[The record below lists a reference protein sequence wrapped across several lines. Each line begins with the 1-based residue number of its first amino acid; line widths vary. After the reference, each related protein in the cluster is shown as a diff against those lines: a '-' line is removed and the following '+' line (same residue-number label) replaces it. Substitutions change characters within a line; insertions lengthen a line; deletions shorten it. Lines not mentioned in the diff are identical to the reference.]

1 MSRRW
6 AGKEGGIDGHD
17 IEQLEAADAVRLRAF
32 ELSREPD
39 ADTPEENWLRAER
52 EFTVEHEYDTIDRDL
67 ERIGITLARLPAE
80 AGVVWRLTL
89 PRGERVEAWEPGNR
103 GLAPPAAIARLL
115 EQVAAGKPLVPSP
128 PLSTDPGASR
138 LREMIEEQRQALLA
152 HDPGTR
158 LGEDPENLHQHR
170 VAARRTRAFLRA
182 ARSSLDPVWRRSLLG
197 PLSELGGAT
206 GPVRDLDV
214 LLEHVRGELRVLDEP
229 DRSAGDLVLAALER
243 EHEAARRTLLAV
255 LDGIGYRLLHA
266 RLRLP
271 PRLASGVES
280 IPLEKIARK
289 EFRRLLAIVDRLGK
303 HPGEGEIH
311 ALRIMLK
318 RVRYAAELAA
328 PDRKERRR
336 FLADAKILQD
346 LLGEHQDAVV
356 VEQYLRASTVS
367 DAASAAA
374 FVAGRIAERQ
384 RTRRALVRERL
395 PAAWKRLRKSGAR
408 LH

>member
-1 MSRRW
+1 MP
-6 AGKEGGIDGHD
+6 AKEGGIGGFD
-17 IEQLEAADAVRLRAF
+17 IEQLDADAVRLRAF
-32 ELSREPD
+32 ELSRQLDP
-39 ADTPEENWLRAER
+39 DTPEDNWLRAER
-52 EFTVEHEYDTIDRDL
+52 EFTVRHDYDTVDRDF
-67 ERIGITLARLPAE
+67 ERIGITLSRLPAE
-80 AGVVWRLTL
+80 AGVVWRLSL
-89 PRGERVEAWEPGNR
+89 PRGERVEAWEPGNS
-103 GLAPPAAIARLL
+103 GLDPPVAIARLI

-128 PLSTDPGASR
+128 PLSTDPGAIR
-138 LREMIEEQRQALLA
+138 LRGLIEEQRQALLA

-158 LGEDPENLHQHR
+158 LGDDPENLHQHR

-197 PLSELGGAT
+197 PLRELGGAT

-214 LLEHVRGELRVLDEP
+214 LLEHVRGELRVIDEP
-229 DRSAGDLVLAALER
+229 DRSAGDLLVAVLER
-243 EHEAARRTLLAV
+243 EHAAARYTLLDA

-280 IPLEKIARK
+280 IPLERIARK
-289 EFRRLLAIVDRLGK
+289 EFRRLVAVVDRLGK
-303 HPGEGEIH
+303 HPDESEIH

-328 PDRKERRR
+328 PDRKARRR
-336 FLADAKILQD
+336 FLAEAKLLQD

-356 VEQYLRASTVS
+356 VERYLRAATVA
-367 DAASAAA
+367 DAASAVA
-374 FVAGRIAERQ
+374 FVAGRLAERQ
-384 RTRRALVRERL
+384 RSRRALVREQL

-408 LH
+408 LD